1 MHYSIEARP
10 TESQQTMKATTSRR
24 RSHHQRAYARRN
36 GSWLVPVVVVAALF
50 VGSCVPAS
58 FRPLSDGGAGRH
70 SVSGSYQAM
79 AFAAAPTRTSRTSL
93 SSSASS
99 RNPSLLLLARR
110 GLVLLT
116 PRQETSNL
124 VPRAQFQGRSAAA
137 ATKASWSALS
147 VVPRGGAMA
156 AAASAAASSAPLA
169 PVVDGIRAFF
179 GVSTPRGLF
188 HSILL
193 GLALSTVALKTVIR
207 STSSSAAAAASKDE
221 TSSTTKDSAS
231 SSAWSRDAVSLRRK
245 FLAVFWLLRCADWLQ
260 GPYFYEVYAS
270 KVLRGATSAVS
281 LGLVSKLFLTGFA
294 STALFGPTVGRLSDQ
309 YGRKKATLAFS
320 LIYAVGA
327 LSTKSSV
334 LWMLLVGRIWSG
346 IGTSLL
352 FSAPESWLVGAAQQT
367 KVDGS
372 LLGPIFGTAY
382 AGDAIVAILAGVM
395 AGQVASVR
403 GPTGPFELSTA
414 FLAAGGILA
423 ALLWKENKAAS
434 AASEPSSNAKDG
446 DDSSNAS
453 KPTIRDA
460 VRVVKND
467 PKIWLV
473 GCVQSLFEA
482 AMYIFV
488 LQWPPAVRKFVSSVY
503 GSSGSGAVSS
513 AVSVPYGTIFSCF
526 MACCLFGSTLF
537 GHLAKDSTKVS
548 TEKFTSAMLCLATL
562 AMGTATWAVSSTSTS
577 LLSAPQMLAA
587 LVASFFAFEACVGM
601 YFPSIGTLRSKY
613 VPDSHR
619 GVIMNL
625 FGIPLNV
632 LVVTVFLSISKL
644 GTSGA
649 LAVSTAALGVASG
662 CMLALNRRI
671 RVAAPQ

>member
-1 MHYSIEARP
+1 
-10 TESQQTMKATTSRR
+10 
-24 RSHHQRAYARRN
+24 
-36 GSWLVPVVVVAALF
+36 
-50 VGSCVPAS
+50 
-58 FRPLSDGGAGRH
+58 
-70 SVSGSYQAM
+70 M
-79 AFAAAPTRTSRTSL
+79 AFAAAPTTTRTALASA
-93 SSSASS
+93 ASS
-99 RNPSLLLLARR
+99 RNPSLLLARR
-110 GLVLLT
+110 GLVLVT
-116 PRQETSNL
+116 TRQETSNR
-124 VPRAQFQGRSAAA
+124 VTSAQLQGRSA

-179 GVSTPRGLF
+179 GVSTPHGLF

-207 STSSSAAAAASKDE
+207 STSSSAAASTDE
-221 TSSTTKDSAS
+221 TSSTTADSAS
-231 SSAWSRDAVSLRRK
+231 SSSAWSADAVTLRRK

-309 YGRKKATLAFS
+309 HGRKKATLAFS

-334 LWMLLVGRIWSG
+334 LWMLFVGRIWSG

-352 FSAPESWLVGAAQQT
+352 FSAPESWLVGAAQQN

-395 AGQVASVR
+395 AGQVASIR

-423 ALLWKENKAAS
+423 ALLWKENKAPAS
-434 AASEPSSNAKDG
+434 SPLSKSEAKGG
-446 DDSSNAS
+446 DETTINAS

-503 GSSGSGAVSS
+503 GGGGSSSSSG

-548 TEKFTSAMLCLATL
+548 TEKFTAAMLCLATL
-562 AMGTATWAVSSTSTS
+562 AMGTAAWAVSSTSTS